1 MGGDVWQWNEAN
13 IDDYGRGLRG
23 GNWTYGSDGLA
34 SSNRSSYF
42 PADEVNDHGFRVAM
56 VPEPGSIML
65 AVAGGVCLLA
75 YAWRQRRRLSRPTP
89 MILVAVVVLGL
100 LDSRPALAVN
110 YSAVVLDS
118 GGFYDTRVS
127 GVAGTQQVGEGY
139 MSTPNGDTYHAL
151 LWNGASQRVDLNPA
165 GYIGSIG
172 CGTNG
177 TQQVGYGWTNA
188 TSVSP
193 HAFLW
198 NGTAQSV
205 VDLTPAGFGWAE
217 AWGIDGTQQIGYGG
231 PTGTIHAMLWS
242 GTAQS
247 AVDLNPAGCSVS
259 YGLGVSGTQE
269 VGYGY
274 FGPQTSAPSHALLWN
289 GTAQS
294 AVDLNP
300 TGFNDSCAMAI
311 SGTREVG
318 YGTIAGGGDHALLWS
333 GAAQSAIDLNPAGCS
348 QSYAYGISGTYEVG
362 GGVFTGGNE
371 HALLWDG
378 TAQSVVDLQQFLPA
392 GFTSSVAQAIDAQGD
407 IVGYAYGGSGYA
419 NAVLWQPVVPEP
431 STFALLGIGAISL
444 LGYGW
449 RRRV

>member
-247 AVDLNPAGCSVS
+247 AVRSEPRRVQRIVWLGRQWNPGSWLRLFWPTNKCAFSRI
-259 YGLGVSGTQE
+259 
-269 VGYGY
+269 
-274 FGPQTSAPSHALLWN
+274 ALERHRSERGRSEPYWV
-289 GTAQS
+289 Q
-294 AVDLNP
+294 
-300 TGFNDSCAMAI
+300 
-311 SGTREVG
+311 R
-318 YGTIAGGGDHALLWS
+318 
-333 GAAQSAIDLNPAGCS
+333 
-348 QSYAYGISGTYEVG
+348 
-362 GGVFTGGNE
+362 
-371 HALLWDG
+371 
-378 TAQSVVDLQQFLPA
+378 FLCH
-392 GFTSSVAQAIDAQGD
+392 GHQR
-407 IVGYAYGGSGYA
+407 
-419 NAVLWQPVVPEP
+419 NARGRLRHDC
-431 STFALLGIGAISL
+431 
-444 LGYGW
+444 
-449 RRRV
+449 RRRRPRLALERRGPKRDRSEPCRLFAVIRLRHQWNV